1 MTIDGE
7 WMMTVAKGGNCEV
20 MSAESSENCVSGLVW
35 TCGCVDLLG
44 LKRTKQACSCHQ
56 KIGLHTWWRRTDRER
71 IEKIHDLM
79 TEGVMVG
86 LVWR

>member
-44 LKRTKQACSCHQ
+44 LKRTIMSSDGQ
-56 KIGLHTWWRRTDRER
+56 HTYIDVVWIQMVRKRS
-71 IEKIHDLM
+71 EKI
-79 TEGVMVG
+79 TI
-86 LVWR
+86 